1 MSIVDCRL
9 VFYNPAI
16 YNQVIYNLG
25 AINNRSMSR
34 IGKKPIDLPKGVEVK
49 IQDSVLS
56 AKGPLGQLKY
66 TVPAGISV
74 EVQESSVVIT
84 RATEQKRQRALH
96 GLVRS
101 LVNNMVIGVST
112 GFTKTLEIVGIGYR
126 AKKEGNVL
134 NLAVGYSHPVNFPAP
149 EGITIDVEGQN
160 KVIVKGIDK
169 QKVGQVAANIRKV
182 RTPEPYKGKGIRYSD
197 EVVRK
202 KVGKTAA

>member
-1 MSIVDCRL
+1 
-9 VFYNPAI
+9 
-16 YNQVIYNLG
+16 
-25 AINNRSMSR
+25 MSR
-34 IGKKPIDLPKGVEVK
+34 IGKKPVELPKGVEVK
-49 IQDSVLS
+49 IQGSVFS
-56 AKGPLGQLKY
+56 AKGPLGQLEY
-66 TVPAGISV
+66 DVPAGISV
-74 EVQESSVVIT
+74 EVQESNIVVT
-84 RATEQKRQRALH
+84 RATEQKRHRALH

-101 LVNNMVIGVST
+101 LISNMVTGVSS

-169 QKVGQVAANIRKV
+169 QQVGQVAANIRKV
-182 RTPEPYKGKGIRYSD
+182 RKPEPYKGKGIRYSD

>member
-1 MSIVDCRL
+1 
-9 VFYNPAI
+9 
-16 YNQVIYNLG
+16 
-25 AINNRSMSR
+25 MSR
-34 IGKKPIDLPKGVEVK
+34 IGKKPIDIPKGVEVN
-49 IQDSVLS
+49 IQNSVLS
-56 AKGPLGQLKY
+56 TKGPLGQLEY
-66 TVPAGISV
+66 SIPDGISV
-74 EVQESSVVIT
+74 EVQDASVVVM
-84 RATEQKRQRALH
+84 RATDQKRNRALH

-101 LVNNMVIGVST
+101 LVNNMVIGVSS

-160 KVIVKGIDK
+160 TVIVKGIDK